1 MSEKEEKEESKGF
14 KVQDRR
20 RFSAEG
26 ELKPEFSQTAEES
39 APSPTE
45 TPRAEAAAQ
54 APPSTGASASPTGAA
69 ASPEHEAGLP
79 EMTFASFLVGLSAQ
93 VLIHLGEVP
102 DPGSGEVH
110 RDFVGAQQLIDLI
123 GILQEK
129 TRGNLDP
136 SEASMLEA
144 ILYDLRMKY
153 VELAG
158 PRSP

>member
-1 MSEKEEKEESKGF
+1 MSEKEEKEEAKGF

-26 ELKPEFSQTAEES
+26 ELKPEFSQAAEEAP
-39 APSPTE
+39 APSKAAPQDA
-45 TPRAEAAAQ
+45 PAAEAPPRPAADTSRED
-54 APPSTGASASPTGAA
+54 ADAA
-69 ASPEHEAGLP
+69 AP

-102 DPGSGEVH
+102 DPASGEVY

-123 GILQEK
+123 AILQEK
-129 TRGNLDP
+129 TRGNLDA
-136 SEASMLEA
+136 SEASMIEA
-144 ILYDLRMKY
+144 ILFDLRMKY

-158 PRSP
+158 SRPA

>member
-1 MSEKEEKEESKGF
+1 MSEKEGKEESKGF

-26 ELKPEFSQTAEES
+26 ELKPEFQQEPEAL
-39 APSPTE
+39 AP
-45 TPRAEAAAQ
+45 EAK
-54 APPSTGASASPTGAA
+54 PGAA
-69 ASPEHEAGLP
+69 ATEPPQVSEAQADDLGDEQLGP

-93 VLIHLGEVP
+93 VLVHLGEVP
-102 DPGSGEVH
+102 DPVSGEVH
-110 RDFVGAQQLIDLI
+110 RDLPGAQQLIDLI

-144 ILYDLRMKY
+144 ILFDLRMKY

-158 PRSP
+158 RRSA

>member
-1 MSEKEEKEESKGF
+1 MSDKEEKEEAKGF

-26 ELKPEFSQTAEES
+26 ELKPEFSQAAEEAP
-39 APSPTE
+39 APSKAAPQGA
-45 TPRAEAAAQ
+45 PAAEA
-54 APPSTGASASPTGAA
+54 PSQPSADTGEHEDAA
-69 ASPEHEAGLP
+69 AP

-102 DPGSGEVH
+102 DPASGEVY

-123 GILQEK
+123 AILQEK
-129 TRGNLDP
+129 TRGNLDA
-136 SEASMLEA
+136 SEASMIEA
-144 ILYDLRMKY
+144 ILFDLRMKY

-158 PRSP
+158 PRPA

>member
-26 ELKPEFSQTAEES
+26 ELKPEFSQAAEES
-39 APSPTE
+39 AEPPKEAQRAASVAQPPPSPAATASHG
-45 TPRAEAAAQ
+45 AEA
-54 APPSTGASASPTGAA
+54 G
-69 ASPEHEAGLP
+69 P

-102 DPGSGEVH
+102 DPASGEIH
-110 RDFVGAQQLIDLI
+110 RDLGGAEQLIDLI

-129 TRGNLDP
+129 TRGNLDTG
-136 SEASMLEA
+136 EASMLEA
-144 ILYDLRMKY
+144 ILFDLRMKY

-158 PRSP
+158 PRSA

>member
-26 ELKPEFSQTAEES
+26 ELKPEFNQAPEES
-39 APSPTE
+39 APPPKAAPGAAQ
-45 TPRAEAAAQ
+45 TPPSSSAAAADHEAATA
-54 APPSTGASASPTGAA
+54 
-69 ASPEHEAGLP
+69 P

-102 DPGSGEVH
+102 DPTSGEVH
-110 RDFVGAQQLIDLI
+110 RDLAGAQQLIDLI

-129 TRGNLDP
+129 TRGNLDA

-144 ILYDLRMKY
+144 ILFDLRMKY

-158 PRSP
+158 PRSA

>member
-1 MSEKEEKEESKGF
+1 MSDKEEKEEAKGF

-26 ELKPEFSQTAEES
+26 ELKPEFSQAAEEAP
-39 APSPTE
+39 APSKAAPQGA
-45 TPRAEAAAQ
+45 PAAEA
-54 APPSTGASASPTGAA
+54 PSQPSADTGGHEDAA
-69 ASPEHEAGLP
+69 AP

-102 DPGSGEVH
+102 DPASGEVY

-123 GILQEK
+123 AILQEK
-129 TRGNLDP
+129 TRGNLDA
-136 SEASMLEA
+136 SEASMIEA
-144 ILYDLRMKY
+144 ILFDLRMKY

-158 PRSP
+158 PRPA

>member
-39 APSPTE
+39 PEPPQE
-45 TPRAEAAAQ
+45 PPRAASTRPPSSPAATAPRQAASQEAAA
-54 APPSTGASASPTGAA
+54 A
-69 ASPEHEAGLP
+69 P

-102 DPGSGEVH
+102 DPVSGEVH
-110 RDFVGAQQLIDLI
+110 RDFAGAQQLIDLI

-129 TRGNLDP
+129 TRGNLDE
-136 SEASMLEA
+136 SEASMLQA

-158 PRSP
+158 PRSD